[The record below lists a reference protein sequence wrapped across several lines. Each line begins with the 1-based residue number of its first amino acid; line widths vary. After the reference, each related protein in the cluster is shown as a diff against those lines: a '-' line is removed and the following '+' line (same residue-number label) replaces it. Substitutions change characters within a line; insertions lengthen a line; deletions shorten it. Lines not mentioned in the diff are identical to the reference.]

1 MPRRDDTKVEE
12 PKKTPAKT
20 TTTTKTGEKKVVKE
34 NPLSEQVKKL
44 LKDFKM
50 EDKMVDLQE
59 KRLKIQGVTK
69 NCCFVEFKDPKPN
82 IGEFLYGF
90 FLEDMFSHS
99 YLMMEILPPTEDEG
113 ALLAV
118 YELEKDEVS

>member
-12 PKKTPAKT
+12 PKKAPAKVNT
-20 TTTTKTGEKKVVKE
+20 QKTGEKTVVKE
-34 NPLSEQVKKL
+34 NPLSEQIKKL
-44 LKDFKM
+44 IKDFKM
-50 EDKMVDLQE
+50 EDKVVDMQE

-69 NCCFVEFKDPKPN
+69 NCCFVEFKEPKEN

-99 YLMMEILPPTEDEG
+99 YLMMEILPPTDDDG
-113 ALLAV
+113 ALLAL